1 MDVEEVMVGE
11 VISIRPGATIKD
23 AVDLMNHHDIGCLV
37 VADEGGVEGIITERD
52 VLRRVIS
59 ESRRPERTK
68 VSDVMS
74 KPLMVGGPTMYVE
87 DAAKLMFKKGIKKLP
102 ILKNGGVIGIV
113 TLSDIARIVSVEP
126 QVAKVVEELK
136 KSGWLPSR
144 RMKRIVDFYIA

>member
-74 KPLMVGGPTMYVE
+74 KPLIVGGPTMYVE

>member
-1 MDVEEVMVGE
+1 LDVEEVMVGE

-74 KPLMVGGPTMYVE
+74 KPLIVGGPTMYVE

-126 QVAKVVEELK
+126 QVAKVIEELK

>member
-1 MDVEEVMVGE
+1 LDVEEVMVGE

>member
-1 MDVEEVMVGE
+1 MDVEEVMVKE
-11 VISIRPGATIKD
+11 VISVLPEATIKE

-37 VADEGGVEGIITERD
+37 VADKGSVEGIITERD
-52 VLRRVIS
+52 VLRRVVS
-59 ESRRPERTK
+59 KSKRPDLTK

-74 KPLMVGGPTMYVE
+74 KPLIAGGPTMYIE

-102 ILKNGGVIGIV
+102 ILENGHIVGIL
-113 TLSDIARIVSVEP
+113 TLSDVARIVGLEP

-136 KSGWLPSR
+136 SKGWLPSR